1 MISVW
6 WKVVRWEVVWWLLY
20 GNGLPFLSCNAGVG
34 NDINS
39 VDSFKKV
46 TYIEL
51 IVLLK

>member
-6 WKVVRWEVVWWLLY
+6 WEDVWCLLY
-20 GNGLPFLSCNAGVG
+20 DNGLPFLGCYVGVG

-46 TYIEL
+46 TYV

>member
-6 WKVVRWEVVWWLLY
+6 WKGVRWEGVWWLLY
-20 GNGLPFLSCNAGVG
+20 GNGLPFLGCYA
-34 NDINS
+34 DINS

-46 TYIEL
+46 TYIDA